1 MSKEQKI
8 IWSID
13 WEKIS
18 RKNWAEKERARY
30 ESENKDGY
38 EFFVRRLAWFQ
49 CREIKEI
56 LGKALTRI
64 GKNKHGHKINFSVF
78 KKTIRIFG
86 YLESNHQIFHALL
99 FLVKKTNKVTLKD
112 LNTFEER
119 IKKYEN

>member
-1 MSKEQKI
+1 MLNEPKI

-13 WEKIS
+13 WGKID
-18 RKNWAEKERARY
+18 RKNWAEKERAY
-30 ESENKDGY
+30 YENKNKEEY

-49 CREIKEI
+49 GKNISEL
-56 LGKALTRI
+56 LGKDLTRI
-64 GKNKHGHKINFSVF
+64 GKNKHGHKLNFKVY

-86 YLESNHQIFHALL
+86 YLENGYQIFHPLL

-119 IKKYEN
+119 IKKYEK